1 MTRVYLK
8 NFCAAHILLLSLLW
22 QKENIKVERIR
33 KRNNAPYFY
42 TSYQV
47 TQMQYKYPYCLTW
60 ISYFLFF
67 SKPPP
72 CIAFFLMTQKNKII
86 RVISYPYV
94 TTFRHFPSSMKV
106 FLFIKRRGNL
116 RILFITCLKMSW
128 INFSGLNMTAQI
140 YEQATCIGFLWR
152 FYIDFESSRVREEH
166 IFFGTELYCIDWSNM
181 HDSIFVPRINT
192 NAIRA

>member
-1 MTRVYLK
+1 MPHIFIPRTRSRRCNINTRIVWLEYHISFFFQNLHPVSLSFWWLK
-8 NFCAAHILLLSLLW
+8 
-22 QKENIKVERIR
+22 
-33 KRNNAPYFY
+33 
-42 TSYQV
+42 
-47 TQMQYKYPYCLTW
+47 
-60 ISYFLFF
+60 
-67 SKPPP
+67 
-72 CIAFFLMTQKNKII
+72 KNKII

-106 FLFIKRRGNL
+106 FLFIKRHGNL